1 MNTCKVLIIH
11 FSRWRARA
19 NSLIEKQNKNSPE
32 DFKRLTIE
40 KENLTKQLATATEE
54 LKVLKLEK
62 SKLEEQLNNVSYKV
76 NSSLLRYEYQT
87 SYYLYCYS
95 GNNCFEMVGHKYCN
109 NYL

>member
-1 MNTCKVLIIH
+1 MNSCTVLIIH

-19 NSLIEKQNKNSPE
+19 NALIEKQNKNSPE

-40 KENLTKQLATATEE
+40 KENLTKQLAAATEE

-76 NSSLLRYEYQT
+76 K
-87 SYYLYCYS
+87 
-95 GNNCFEMVGHKYCN
+95 CFITF
-109 NYL
+109 